1 MTVYNFNQGI
11 GWASSGVEY
20 AQSYRAKCLRDIGC
34 EAKFIFTD
42 FISITNLAN
51 LTSNL
56 GFENSEIIWL
66 YLAFTDFTIQDSS
79 YSINELTQKFSKPIV
94 QIEELENKIRYFFSN
109 DSWALVCRD
118 DVHRECVGW
127 VEYVVKNSLVRKDFY
142 SSGRYM
148 TEYYAPINNKATL
161 LQRDFLNHNG
171 SIAYTEIPSK
181 TGSVYR
187 FDNELVTSKSALITR
202 FIKQLKLTEN
212 DVVLID
218 RSTGMAQQILENKGK
233 AKVGSVVH
241 AEHFSED
248 NTDNDHILW
257 NNYYEYVLQHA
268 NYLNFI
274 ITATKAQKDILIKQ
288 LNKYGVA
295 CPPIYVIPVGNLKKI
310 NPPKFRSDG
319 YKMMSASR
327 LASEKHLDWLI
338 MAVYKVHAKY
348 SNLKL
353 DIYGEGP
360 ERDKLAKLIQTL
372 GADEYIKLLGHHDL
386 TNVYKNYQIYGSAST
401 SEGFGLTL
409 MEAVGSSL
417 AMLGLNVRYGNQT
430 FIKDDING
438 RLVSYD
444 KSDNVNRIVE
454 LLTEG
459 LVDILNNWKLFKYEK
474 ESYNLAKNFSESVVS
489 NQWKKNYYRI

>member
-1 MTVYNFNQGI
+1 
-11 GWASSGVEY
+11 
-20 AQSYRAKCLRDIGC
+20 
-34 EAKFIFTD
+34 
-42 FISITNLAN
+42 
-51 LTSNL
+51 
-56 GFENSEIIWL
+56 
-66 YLAFTDFTIQDSS
+66 
-79 YSINELTQKFSKPIV
+79 
-94 QIEELENKIRYFFSN
+94 
-109 DSWALVCRD
+109 
-118 DVHRECVGW
+118 
-127 VEYVVKNSLVRKDFY
+127 
-142 SSGRYM
+142 
-148 TEYYAPINNKATL
+148 
-161 LQRDFLNHNG
+161 
-171 SIAYTEIPSK
+171 
-181 TGSVYR
+181 
-187 FDNELVTSKSALITR
+187 
-202 FIKQLKLTEN
+202 
-212 DVVLID
+212 
-218 RSTGMAQQILENKGK
+218 
-233 AKVGSVVH
+233 
-241 AEHFSED
+241 
-248 NTDNDHILW
+248 
-257 NNYYEYVLQHA
+257 
-268 NYLNFI
+268 
-274 ITATKAQKDILIKQ
+274 
-288 LNKYGVA
+288 
-295 CPPIYVIPVGNLKKI
+295 
-310 NPPKFRSDG
+310 
-319 YKMMSASR
+319 MSASR